1 MSIYIRSYETIMV
14 GRFFAG
20 VFSGLFSGL
29 VPMYLNEIAPKNLK
43 GLAGTMNRLLLV
55 NIDFSCSLIIT
66 QI

>member
-1 MSIYIRSYETIMV
+1 MV

-55 NIDFSCSLIIT
+55 NIDFSRSLIIT